1 MELFDLAHTCCFTG
15 HRPEKLGIYEGVARA
30 WLEDRIDEAI
40 ADGYTTFITGCA
52 KGADLWAGDIV
63 LKRRAENPDIRLI
76 AASPWPDCYRSWD
89 DRWKEEYFRVVWQ
102 SDQVDYMGEH
112 YFRGIY
118 EVRNRWMADRSG
130 RVIALYTGAP
140 GGTKRTVDYARKLGR
155 EVILYP
161 YRSEESALP
170 LR

>member
-1 MELFDLAHTCCFTG
+1 
-15 HRPEKLGIYEGVARA
+15 
-30 WLEDRIDEAI
+30 
-40 ADGYTTFITGCA
+40 
-52 KGADLWAGDIV
+52 
-63 LKRRAENPDIRLI
+63 
-76 AASPWPDCYRSWD
+76 
-89 DRWKEEYFRVVWQ
+89 
-102 SDQVDYMGEH
+102 MGEH